1 MTNRNNKGFTLIE
14 LMIVVGIIAVLV
26 AVLAVAILPWL
37 NKAKPRA
44 TKALLQNIGNAISG
58 EKIAW
63 TEKSFRADAGGLAAS
78 ASSDDKKKS
87 SQIMVFYLCPTKEV
101 WDQAPTYKGKAYQPK
116 LPLEQFKDSLKDD
129 AGKIQYFVDAWDR
142 PLWYKIEK
150 SGSLLIMSA
159 GEDGNWETGDDL
171 IFESRTNS
179 VKERSEFTSK

>member
-58 EKIAW
+58 EKVAW

-101 WDQAPTYKGKAYQPK
+101 
-116 LPLEQFKDSLKDD
+116 
-129 AGKIQYFVDAWDR
+129 
-142 PLWYKIEK
+142 
-150 SGSLLIMSA
+150 
-159 GEDGNWETGDDL
+159 
-171 IFESRTNS
+171 
-179 VKERSEFTSK
+179 